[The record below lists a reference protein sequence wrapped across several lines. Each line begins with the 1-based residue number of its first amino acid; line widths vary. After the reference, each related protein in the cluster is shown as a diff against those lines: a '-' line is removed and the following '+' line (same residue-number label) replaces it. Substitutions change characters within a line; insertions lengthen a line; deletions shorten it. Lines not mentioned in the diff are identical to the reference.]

1 MQLLSQQHID
11 ALKSDHWE
19 VEPIGRRLTL
29 YRNDFDTRTWGEICL
44 NLDMSTEV
52 DEVDIIF
59 VAKQTS

>member
-1 MQLLSQQHID
+1 MQLLDKHTVNM
-11 ALKSDHWE
+11 LKAAYWE
-19 VEPIGRRLTL
+19 VEPNGRRLTL